1 MGDRWIVTPSAKLST
16 TILRSIEDSNVGEE
30 SGGRPI
36 LQGKGKLLTPE
47 KQCFPLAFLHCLP
60 ITSSNSHCRGQRA
73 GEDGNPPGAPA
84 VLSSQW
90 SLTNQVG
97 KTH

>member
-1 MGDRWIVTPSAKLST
+1 MWERKVVGDRFCKEKKTP
-16 TILRSIEDSNVGEE
+16 DSQKAVFS
-30 SGGRPI
+30 SG
-36 LQGKGKLLTPE
+36 
-47 KQCFPLAFLHCLP
+47 LAFLHCLP
-60 ITSSNSHCRGQRA
+60 VTSSNSHCWGQRA

-97 KTH
+97 KNH